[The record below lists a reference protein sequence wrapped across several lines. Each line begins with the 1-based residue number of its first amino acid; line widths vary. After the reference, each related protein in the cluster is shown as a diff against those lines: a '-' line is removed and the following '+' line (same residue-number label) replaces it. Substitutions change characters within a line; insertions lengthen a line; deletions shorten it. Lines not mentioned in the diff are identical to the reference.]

1 MQPLATQFQSSAS
14 AHKPFAQCLLS
25 DLAYEICLW
34 ASSAGGSAL
43 DTSTAEALVLS
54 FRNAERNQAVL
65 LRHPLVR
72 GSSGLVCTTAAHSK
86 QAWCS
91 MLQDLCGSAGVAIS
105 DAALLRVYLVCKECA
120 KRGRVRL
127 SAPTPSSLSSST
139 LSSMPDGACAQA
151 SHFPPPIAPTRAP
164 SAAPAAAAAAPA
176 INFATEWLCERGLV
190 WPKAVDYMTQCPKG
204 HTLTACACVPRCHV
218 CGDDAAGGGGMSCTQ
233 GCSYG
238 VCAACLT
245 TLKQQRA
252 AAAGGGGGG
261 FPSLG
266 VSAEFLQAF
275 KVKWGQTVGGWSTE
289 QVCQQLIK
297 TVTCRSR
304 GSVCDDLVAAGS
316 SHVGEAT
323 IFLSHTWGNLFLD
336 TVDAALGAVQ
346 AAGAFIWF
354 DVFSTSQHSAIDK
367 PSSWWMSTF
376 RDAIAKMGSLA
387 MVLQPWDDPLALK
400 RAW

>member
-1 MQPLATQFQSSAS
+1 MDPRA
-14 AHKPFAQCLLS
+14 
-25 DLAYEICLW
+25 
-34 ASSAGGSAL
+34 
-43 DTSTAEALVLS
+43 
-54 FRNAERNQAVL
+54 
-65 LRHPLVR
+65 
-72 GSSGLVCTTAAHSK
+72 
-86 QAWCS
+86 
-91 MLQDLCGSAGVAIS
+91 
-105 DAALLRVYLVCKECA
+105 AALLQGVLQA
-120 KRGRVRL
+120 KRQSLRFLWKNRRFLLCADFTFRRYNGDEFRH
-127 SAPTPSSLSSST
+127 SAAITSGTSVAKVGSTEFTVTFLQPDLHYHIRAGSSAERDRWVVALADAIRKQSEAASPGAPPPRPPPASPAAPPPTP
-139 LSSMPDGACAQA
+139 
-151 SHFPPPIAPTRAP
+151 
-164 SAAPAAAAAAPA
+164 APA
-176 INFATEWLCERGLV
+176 INFATQWVCERGLV

-204 HTLTACACVPRCHV
+204 HTLTACACLPRCHV
-218 CGDDAAGGGGMSCTQ
+218 CGDDAQDDGGMSCTQ
-233 GCSYG
+233 GCTSG
-238 VCAACLT
+238 VCATCLT
-245 TLKQQRA
+245 TLKQRPA
-252 AAAGGGGGG
+252 PAAGGGGGD

-275 KVKWGQTVGGWSTE
+275 QTKWGQRIRGWSTE

-297 TVTCRSR
+297 TLTCRSR
-304 GSVCDDLVAAGS
+304 GSVCDDLAAAGS
-316 SHVGEAT
+316 AQVGEAN

>member
-1 MQPLATQFQSSAS
+1 MDPRAATLLQGVLESRALRFFWNKRTFLLCADFTFRRYNGDEFRHSAAITSGTSVAKVGSTEFTVTFLQPDLHYHIRAGSSAERDRWVV
-14 AHKPFAQCLLS
+14 ALADAVRKQCE
-25 DLAYEICLW
+25 A
-34 ASSAGGSAL
+34 AS
-43 DTSTAEALVLS
+43 
-54 FRNAERNQAVL
+54 
-65 LRHPLVR
+65 P
-72 GSSGLVCTTAAHSK
+72 AA
-86 QAWCS
+86 
-91 MLQDLCGSAGVAIS
+91 
-105 DAALLRVYLVCKECA
+105 
-120 KRGRVRL
+120 
-127 SAPTPSSLSSST
+127 
-139 LSSMPDGACAQA
+139 
-151 SHFPPPIAPTRAP
+151 PPPPP
-164 SAAPAAAAAAPA
+164 APA
-176 INFATEWLCERGLV
+176 INFATEWVCERGLV

-252 AAAGGGGGG
+252 PAAGGGGGGG

-275 KVKWGQTVGGWSTE
+275 KRKWGQTVGGWSTE

-316 SHVGEAT
+316 AHVGEAT